1 MIGGPPSAGSR
12 EEGEDPEAGFA
23 LLVAVLAMALIA
35 VVAAGVIA
43 STRGTLDIAGAERQ
57 RARLEAAADA
67 GVVLAVRALSMTER
81 ERRWAPDG
89 RHRLRFDGIEID
101 VSLEDERGKIPLNAI
116 DEQQARRMFEAA
128 GAEGEALDAVSDAF
142 LDWRDPD
149 GNPRPH
155 GAEAA
160 AYVGLGRSPRNG
172 PFRSM
177 DELGGVRGV
186 TPAMVARLRSAVTV
200 IGAEGEGFDERYAH
214 PLALGVMGVG
224 AASAIERERE
234 IAGERPVLPLQAVES
249 LVGRGITIRVE
260 ARDGQGGR
268 YRKAEIVQLTGRRDP
283 AYLVRA
289 VE

>member
-1 MIGGPPSAGSR
+1 VATRVRTG
-12 EEGEDPEAGFA
+12 EEGYA

-35 VVAAGVIA
+35 VLAAGIIA
-43 STRGTLDIAGAERQ
+43 STRGTLDVAGAERQ

-67 GVVLAVRALSMTER
+67 GVVLAVRGLSMTER

-89 RHRLRFDGIEID
+89 RHRLRFGGIDLD
-101 VSLEDERGKIPLNAI
+101 VALEDERGKIPLNAI
-116 DEQQARRMFEAA
+116 DDTQARRMFEAA
-128 GAEGEALDAVSDAF
+128 GARDEVLDAVTDAF

-149 GNPRPH
+149 GDPRPH

-160 AYVGLGRSPRNG
+160 AYGGLGRGPRNG
-172 PFRSM
+172 PLRSV
-177 DELGGVRGV
+177 DELGDVRGV
-186 TPAMVARLRSAVTV
+186 TPAMLSRLRPAVTV

-249 LVGRGITIRVE
+249 LVGRGITIRIV
-260 ARDGQGGR
+260 AQDGQGGR
-268 YRKAEIVQLTGRRDP
+268 YRKAMIIQLTGRRDP